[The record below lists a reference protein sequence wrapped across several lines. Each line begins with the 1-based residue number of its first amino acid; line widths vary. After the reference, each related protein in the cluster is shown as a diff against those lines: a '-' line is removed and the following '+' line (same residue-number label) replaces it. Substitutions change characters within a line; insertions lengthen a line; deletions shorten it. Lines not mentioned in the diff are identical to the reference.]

1 MQPPELEM
9 KRKDSAFKRRDFLK
23 AALAAAGALVIPL
36 SFARSNQAATDGQA
50 LHEITDWVR
59 LDADG
64 NTVIGLSQCEV
75 GQGVYTGL
83 PQVLA
88 DELDADWR
96 KVSVEFVTGRDAYRM
111 SAAYE
116 PPQQFVG
123 ASMSATM
130 LFARLRVAGAQ
141 ARDALTRAGAT
152 RLGVRA
158 TQCHTKDGRVVHSAS
173 GRSFGYGELAKDAA
187 ALRLDPNPPL
197 KPLSQRSLIGKNLSR
212 LDTPAKVDGS
222 AVYGIDVKVPGML
235 SAALRMVPAYTG
247 KVLGI
252 RNEAQIRARPGVR
265 DIVIAPT
272 WPKPTPNT
280 VIVVADTYW
289 IARQAADALDIDADP
304 GAGVQTDSAKI
315 MRERNAALDTT
326 DAVVAARIGDV
337 EAVFESRRDRI
348 IESRFHTPYIVHATM
363 EPMVATVHVR
373 SDEIEVWGPIQGQ
386 DMVRETLGHTFKL
399 PPEKVIVHTT
409 FLGGSFGRK
418 YVPDFVQHAAFA
430 SKAVGKPVKLTWSRE
445 ADIQHGFYRPGVS
458 ARMRAVLGSDGYP
471 LAMHAR
477 VAGQSLYGVIKQD
490 KMKAAGGW
498 DETMVEAIYDLAY
511 RVPNLTV
518 DAIDVKQPIPVSFLR
533 SVGSTSSVFFLESF
547 INELADHVGI
557 DALQYRCT
565 LLAHD
570 PLALAVLDRTA
581 QAAGWSKPAPENVFR
596 GMAFNVYT
604 GRGGAFQTYV
614 ALVAELVVDKDT
626 GQVRMRRIVCGVDAG
641 TIINPGLIRANI
653 EGGIGFA
660 LTNTFK
666 SEITFAQGAAQQ
678 SNFHDYPLLK
688 IAEMPKIEVVLI
700 DSDRPP
706 QGCGEVSLG
715 PVAPA
720 VASAIFKASGLHRR
734 AMPMPMAVDAAPAG
748 RKS

>member
-1 MQPPELEM
+1 
-9 KRKDSAFKRRDFLK
+9 
-23 AALAAAGALVIPL
+23 
-36 SFARSNQAATDGQA
+36 
-50 LHEITDWVR
+50 
-59 LDADG
+59 
-64 NTVIGLSQCEV
+64 
-75 GQGVYTGL
+75 
-83 PQVLA
+83 
-88 DELDADWR
+88 
-96 KVSVEFVTGRDAYRM
+96 
-111 SAAYE
+111 
-116 PPQQFVG
+116 
-123 ASMSATM
+123 
-130 LFARLRVAGAQ
+130 
-141 ARDALTRAGAT
+141 
-152 RLGVRA
+152 
-158 TQCHTKDGRVVHSAS
+158 
-173 GRSFGYGELAKDAA
+173 
-187 ALRLDPNPPL
+187 
-197 KPLSQRSLIGKNLSR
+197 
-212 LDTPAKVDGS
+212 
-222 AVYGIDVKVPGML
+222 
-235 SAALRMVPAYTG
+235 
-247 KVLGI
+247 
-252 RNEAQIRARPGVR
+252 
-265 DIVIAPT
+265 
-272 WPKPTPNT
+272 

-289 IARQAADALDIDADP
+289 IARQAVDALDIDADP
-304 GAGVQTDSAKI
+304 GAGAHTDSAKI
-315 MRERNAALDTT
+315 MSERNAALDAA
-326 DAVVAARIGDV
+326 DAVVAARIGDAQ
-337 EAVFESRRDRI
+337 AVFDGHRGKI

-386 DMVRETLGHTFKL
+386 DMVRETLGRAFKL

-430 SKAVGKPVKLTWSRE
+430 SRAVGKPVKLIWSRE

-471 LAMHAR
+471 QAMHAR
-477 VAGQSLYGVIKQD
+477 VVGQSLYGVIKQD

-511 RVPNLTV
+511 KVPNLTV

-547 INELADHVGI
+547 INELADHAGI
-557 DALQYRCT
+557 DAFRYRST

-570 PLALAVLDRTA
+570 PLAIAVLQRTA
-581 QAAGWSKPAPENVFR
+581 QAAGWSKPAPANVFR

-614 ALVAELVVDKDT
+614 ALVAELTVDK
-626 GQVRMRRIVCGVDAG
+626 GQVHVRRVVCGVDAG
-641 TIINPGLIRANI
+641 TVINPGLVKANI

-678 SNFHDYPLLK
+678 SNFHDYPLLT

-720 VASAIFKASGLHRR
+720 VAHAIFKACGLRR
-734 AMPMPMAVDAAPAG
+734 RSMPMPTAVDSAHGG
-748 RKS
+748 RTA